1 VNVLLKLA
9 LGMDWI
15 SEKFGVIASWTVL
28 FAALISAANAFV
40 RYGFN
45 WSSNSFTEIQWYLF
59 AYMVMVGAPH
69 VLKLNEHVRVD
80 LIYGKLK
87 GNKPVYVDLFGLLF
101 FLLPVI
107 SMLAYLSWP
116 YFLNAFNSGEMSQNA
131 GGLIRWPA
139 ILALPLGFALMWLQG
154 WAEIIKRV
162 AYLTGHYQMD
172 THYEKPLQ

>member
-1 VNVLLKLA
+1 MAVLLSFA
-9 LGMDWI
+9 RGMDWV
-15 SEKFGVIASWTVL
+15 SEKFGVLASWAVL

-59 AYMVMVGAPH
+59 AYMVMLGAPI

-87 GNKPVYVDLFGLLF
+87 GNRPVYVDLFGLVF
-101 FLLPVI
+101 FLMPVVT
-107 SMLAYLSWP
+107 LLLYLSWS
-116 YFLNAFNSGEMSQNA
+116 YFANAFMSGEMSQNA
-131 GGLIRWPA
+131 GGLVRWPA
-139 ILALPLGFALMWLQG
+139 IMALPLGFALMLLQG
-154 WAEIIKRV
+154 LAEIIKRV
-162 AYLTGHYQMD
+162 AFLQGKFQMD